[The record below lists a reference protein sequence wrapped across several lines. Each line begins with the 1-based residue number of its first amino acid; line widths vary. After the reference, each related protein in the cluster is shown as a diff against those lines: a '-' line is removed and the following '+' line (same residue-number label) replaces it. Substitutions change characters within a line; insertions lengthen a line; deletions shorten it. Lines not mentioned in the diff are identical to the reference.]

1 MIRPEKLDVNL
12 LFFFFFLNI
21 LLVVSHTLGYAA
33 PFCSFYFYYLSLEM
47 MPNFCISLINV
58 FSSVIYIALY
68 IDVYI
73 NIY

>member
-1 MIRPEKLDVNL
+1 MTRPEKLGVN
-12 LFFFFFLNI
+12 FHFLNI
-21 LLVVSHTLGYAA
+21 LLVVSHDTLGYAA